1 MDNLLVPYLNS
12 SDDRER
18 ERHLDELLTQ
28 RVAPLV
34 RRVLRHRLGVYVS
47 AKGVNENNK
56 DAEDIYQEALTRV
69 VQTLDHGPESSGITN
84 IKNFDHYVSRIV
96 SNICIDYLRA
106 KSPAR
111 TRLKDNLRDLLR
123 RHKDFALWDREGER
137 LCGFA
142 SWQGNSRSSFSSQAP
157 HVIES
162 RLEIFQATRFTDED
176 IKQAPVLQ
184 VVAEL
189 FDWIGGPIEVEVLV
203 RMIAVLLDIKD
214 QPPQSLDHQTGLS
227 IQSGE
232 LHLEA
237 DELLRKLWVT
247 VITQLPIEHR
257 AAFAFGFEDH
267 AGQDF
272 FTALLAAGVVN
283 LAGLAKGMERSVQDV
298 ARLRLLMPMDGA
310 TAARELNTSRE
321 KIYKWR
327 FLALRALKNKL

>member
-12 SDDRER
+12 IDDRER

-34 RRVLRHRLGVYVS
+34 RRVLRRRLGLYVS

-69 VQTLDHGPESSGITN
+69 VQTLDQRPESASITN

-106 KSPAR
+106 KSPVR

-123 RHKDFALWDREGER
+123 RHKDFAWWDCDGER
-137 LCGFA
+137 LCGFE
-142 SWQGNSRSSFSSQAP
+142 SWQGNGRSSFSSQSP
-157 HVIES
+157 YVIES
-162 RLEIFQATRFTDED
+162 RLESFQATRFTDED

-189 FDWIGGPIEVEVLV
+189 FDWIGGPIEVDVLV
-203 RMIAVLLDIKD
+203 RMIAILLDIKD
-214 QPPQSLDHQTGLS
+214 QPRQSLDQQT
-227 IQSGE
+227 E
-232 LHLEA
+232 LTVESSELGLEA
-237 DELLRKLWVT
+237 DELLRQLWVAVT
-247 VITQLPIEHR
+247 ELPIAHR
-257 AAFAFGFEDH
+257 LAFAFGFEDH
-267 AGQDF
+267 AGQDL

-283 LAGLAKGMERSVQDV
+283 LAELAKGMERSVQEV

-310 TAARELNTSRE
+310 SAAAELNTSRE

-327 FLALRALKNKL
+327 FLALQGLKNKL